1 MPRHTRFQAPPSQD
15 PLGGAKTSLAFRL
28 NLGFFFRQLGVFLMM
43 DLLLLGMAVFGI
55 FLYGETRCAD
65 VAALVEERGV
75 PSAEA
80 LPWIEASDYTISLLD
95 REPEGISLSLP
106 WLTPRSETQQAL
118 RSYDLTSYYTVE
130 LVQDNIPYAITV
142 SLSGIYRALY
152 WAGVVLLVC
161 QGLSLITGLFRSNRS
176 IHKVLRPIQDLA
188 ATAARLNSMTH
199 MSRQELQALAG
210 ELEEVLGFVRRYI
223 RFDVLDEPVGAIEL
237 CGYTPEQLREYSH
250 YPEKHFGQPHF
261 LACYTDGP
269 ALLAVNKLRTVV
281 RQTELAAYAAF
292 RDADGNVTRGDMI
305 LGLNRLSS
313 LMWIFMIK
321 LKAGRY
327 ERK

>member
-1 MPRHTRFQAPPSQD
+1 MALLTEEDVRRMSNQGTRGPVVVNRDQCSRRGAGLSGEHRVEVVYPQGRRPGRGPVRPRQTRTLF
-15 PLGGAKTSLAFRL
+15 GAALNEKPEHMTHLKGNVLVFKDHPRIAFRGWIDAL
-28 NLGFFFRQLGVFLMM
+28 EAEI
-43 DLLLLGMAVFGI
+43 LL
-55 FLYGETRCAD
+55 
-65 VAALVEERGV
+65 
-75 PSAEA
+75 
-80 LPWIEASDYTISLLD
+80 
-95 REPEGISLSLP
+95 
-106 WLTPRSETQQAL
+106 TQQA
-118 RSYDLTSYYTVE
+118 
-130 LVQDNIPYAITV
+130 A
-142 SLSGIYRALY
+142 
-152 WAGVVLLVC
+152 AGE
-161 QGLSLITGLFRSNRS
+161 GYG
-176 IHKVLRPIQDLA
+176 
-188 ATAARLNSMTH
+188 
-199 MSRQELQALAG
+199 ALAG

>member
-142 SLSGIYRALY
+142 SLSGIYRALCAPLDEHPALVAVSVTLAA
-152 WAGVVLLVC
+152 AGVGV
-161 QGLSLITGLFRSNRS
+161 F
-176 IHKVLRPIQDLA
+176 
-188 ATAARLNSMTH
+188 
-199 MSRQELQALAG
+199 
-210 ELEEVLGFVRRYI
+210 EEVEGVARDGAVLHVDQTPVGLASVGILLHAVAVRVVAVEVAAHIEHVDSRAYPGDVEVDVDDRGLDHGEVASGGRRDIAGNGLHASLGQAEVAFAY
-223 RFDVLDEPVGAIEL
+223 EPVVEGL
-237 CGYTPEQLREYSH
+237 
-250 YPEKHFGQPHF
+250 
-261 LACYTDGP
+261 
-269 ALLAVNKLRTVV
+269 VV
-281 RQTELAAYAAF
+281 DFIGGGVYL
-292 RDADGNVTRGDMI
+292 
-305 LGLNRLSS
+305 
-313 LMWIFMIK
+313 
-321 LKAGRY
+321 
-327 ERK
+327 

>member
-1 MPRHTRFQAPPSQD
+1 M
-15 PLGGAKTSLAFRL
+15 
-28 NLGFFFRQLGVFLMM
+28 
-43 DLLLLGMAVFGI
+43 
-55 FLYGETRCAD
+55 GETRLGQGRDAAKQYLKDNPEAAD
-65 VAALVEERGV
+65 ALE
-75 PSAEA
+75 AE
-80 LPWIEASDYTISLLD
+80 ILL
-95 REPEGISLSLP
+95 
-106 WLTPRSETQQAL
+106 TQQA
-118 RSYDLTSYYTVE
+118 
-130 LVQDNIPYAITV
+130 A
-142 SLSGIYRALY
+142 
-152 WAGVVLLVC
+152 AGE
-161 QGLSLITGLFRSNRS
+161 GYG
-176 IHKVLRPIQDLA
+176 
-188 ATAARLNSMTH
+188 
-199 MSRQELQALAG
+199 ALAG

-261 LACYTDGP
+261 LACYTDGS